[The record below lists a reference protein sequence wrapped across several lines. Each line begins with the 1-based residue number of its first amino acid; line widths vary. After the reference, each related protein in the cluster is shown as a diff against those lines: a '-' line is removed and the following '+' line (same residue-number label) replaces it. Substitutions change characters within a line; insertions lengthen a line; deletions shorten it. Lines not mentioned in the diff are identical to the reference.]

1 MATFCQSRNDKLDF
15 NSPKKVMQLRTRNG
29 LLDLS
34 SPVVMGVL
42 NVTDDSFS
50 DGGRFVRVD
59 AALQQASRML
69 EEGARIIDVGGEST
83 RPGSRPVSEQAE
95 LERVVPIVAAICER
109 FDVLVSVDTGKA
121 KVMRAAVAA
130 GAAMVNDVYA
140 LRGKDML
147 AEAAGLDVAV
157 CLMHMQGVPA
167 TMQDDPRYEN
177 VVDEVAEFL
186 AERVKACSEAG
197 LGRDRIV
204 IDPGFGFGKT
214 VQHNI
219 HLLAN
224 LDAFQE
230 LQLPILV
237 GLSRKGMLGSLT
249 GRTVGHRLAGGLAAA
264 VLAVARGAHIVR
276 THDVGPTVDAL
287 KIADAVLQQGV

>member
-1 MATFCQSRNDKLDF
+1 
-15 NSPKKVMQLRTRNG
+15 MQLRTRNG

-50 DGGRFVRVD
+50 DGGRFVRDV
-59 AALQQASRML
+59 AAVQQASRMV

-83 RPGSRPVSEQAE
+83 RPGSQPVSEQAE
-95 LERVVPIVAAICER
+95 VERVVPVVAAICQR

-121 KVMRAAVAA
+121 AVMREAVAA
-130 GAAMVNDVYA
+130 GAAMINDVYA
-140 LRGKDML
+140 LRGKDSL
-147 AEAAGLDVAV
+147 AEAASLDVAV

-167 TMQDDPRYEN
+167 TMQDNPQYEN
-177 VVDEVAEFL
+177 VVEEVAAFL
-186 AERVKACSEAG
+186 DERVTACAEAG
-197 LGRDRIV
+197 VGRDQIV

-219 HLLAN
+219 RLLAA
-224 LDAFQE
+224 LDS
-230 LQLPILV
+230 LQVLRLPILV
-237 GLSRKGMLGSLT
+237 GLSRKGMLGTLT
-249 GRTVGHRLAGGLAAA
+249 GRSVDDRLPGGLAAA

-287 KIADAVLQQGV
+287 KIAAAVMRQSA

>member
-1 MATFCQSRNDKLDF
+1 
-15 NSPKKVMQLRTRNG
+15 MQLHTRNG

-50 DGGRFVRVD
+50 DGGRFVQVD
-59 AALQQASRML
+59 AALQQASRMV
-69 EEGARIIDVGGEST
+69 EEGASIIDVGGEST
-83 RPGSRPVSEQAE
+83 RPGSQPVSEQAE
-95 LERVVPIVAAICER
+95 VERVVPVVAAICER

-121 KVMRAAVAA
+121 TVMSEAVAA
-130 GAAMVNDVYA
+130 GAAMINDVYA
-140 LRGKDML
+140 LRGEDSL
-147 AEAAGLDVAV
+147 AEAARLDVAV

-177 VVDEVAEFL
+177 VVDEVAAFL
-186 AERVKACSEAG
+186 EERVRACEEAG

-219 HLLAN
+219 RLLAN
-224 LDAFQE
+224 LEALQV

-237 GLSRKGMLGSLT
+237 GLSRKGMLGTLT
-249 GRTVGHRLAGGLAAA
+249 GRSVGDRLAGGLAAA

-287 KIADAVLQQGV
+287 KVAAAVMPHGA

>member
-1 MATFCQSRNDKLDF
+1 
-15 NSPKKVMQLRTRNG
+15 MQLRTRNG
-29 LLDLS
+29 PLDLS

-59 AALQQASRML
+59 AALQQASRMV

-83 RPGSRPVSEQAE
+83 RPGSQPVSEQAE
-95 LERVVPIVAAICER
+95 VERVVPVVAAICQR
-109 FDVLVSVDTGKA
+109 FDVLVSIDTGKA
-121 KVMRAAVAA
+121 EVMREAVAA
-130 GAAMVNDVYA
+130 GAAMINDVYA
-140 LRGKDML
+140 LRGENSL
-147 AEAAGLDVAV
+147 AEATALDVAV

-177 VVDEVAEFL
+177 VVDEVVAFL
-186 AERVKACSEAG
+186 EERVRTCNAAG
-197 LGRDRIV
+197 LGRDQIV

-219 HLLAN
+219 RLLAN
-224 LDAFQE
+224 LHALRA

-237 GLSRKGMLGSLT
+237 GFSRKGMLGSLT
-249 GRTVGHRLAGGLAAA
+249 GQSVDKRVPGGLAAA

-287 KIADAVLQQGV
+287 KIAAAVMHQDA

>member
-1 MATFCQSRNDKLDF
+1 
-15 NSPKKVMQLRTRNG
+15 MQLHTRNG

-50 DGGRFVRVD
+50 DGGRFVQVD
-59 AALQQASRML
+59 AALQQASRMV
-69 EEGARIIDVGGEST
+69 EEGASIIDVGGEST
-83 RPGSRPVSEQAE
+83 RPGSQPVSEQAE
-95 LERVVPIVAAICER
+95 VERVVPVVAAICER

-121 KVMRAAVAA
+121 TVMSEAVAA
-130 GAAMVNDVYA
+130 GAAMINDVYA
-140 LRGKDML
+140 LRGEDSL
-147 AEAAGLDVAV
+147 AEAARLDVAV

-177 VVDEVAEFL
+177 VVDEVAAFL
-186 AERVKACSEAG
+186 EERVRACEEAG

-219 HLLAN
+219 RLLAN
-224 LDAFQE
+224 LEALQV

-237 GLSRKGMLGSLT
+237 GLSRKGMLGTLT
-249 GRTVGHRLAGGLAAA
+249 GRSFGDRLAGGLAAA

-287 KIADAVLQQGV
+287 KVAAAVMPHGA

>member
-1 MATFCQSRNDKLDF
+1 
-15 NSPKKVMQLRTRNG
+15 MQLRTRKG

-50 DGGRFVRVD
+50 DGGRFVQVD
-59 AALQQASRML
+59 AALQQASRMV
-69 EEGARIIDVGGEST
+69 EEGASIIDVGGEST
-83 RPGSRPVSEQAE
+83 RPGSQPVSEQAE
-95 LERVVPIVAAICER
+95 VERVVPVVAAICRR
-109 FDVLVSVDTGKA
+109 FDVVVSVDTGKA
-121 KVMRAAVAA
+121 TVMREAIAA
-130 GAAMVNDVYA
+130 GAAMINDVYA
-140 LRGKDML
+140 LRGENSL
-147 AEAAGLDVAV
+147 TEAAGLNVAV

-177 VVDEVAEFL
+177 VVDEVVAFL
-186 AERVKACSEAG
+186 EERVRACDEAG

-219 HLLAN
+219 QLLAN
-224 LDAFQE
+224 LEALHI

-237 GLSRKGMLGSLT
+237 GLSRKGMLGTLT
-249 GRTVGHRLAGGLAAA
+249 GRSVGDRVAGGLAAA

-276 THDVGPTVDAL
+276 THDVGATVDAL
-287 KIADAVLQQGV
+287 KVAAAVTRQGA